1 MTERDGKAYGERMP
15 TPTSSAGRRAALLSL
30 LLVFACGSVAGRV
43 PAESRTPSDRPL
55 TSAATIAPSHEP
67 PAASTTTAGN
77 DPEPW
82 LADDPNDGEDM
93 CQGDMSAGFDVSSNK
108 PAFFC
113 TACQGSSACGIVAS
127 RRADAYWS
135 LQAQLCQSGRHMTRR
150 AYNRGF
156 QCHACRVQSPA
167 DDLPVCPSR

>member
-1 MTERDGKAYGERMP
+1 VWKRRWSHPRGVEDAIGC
-15 TPTSSAGRRAALLSL
+15 SADECSDHR
-30 LLVFACGSVAGRV
+30 SV
-43 PAESRTPSDRPL
+43 
-55 TSAATIAPSHEP
+55 HEP

-93 CQGDMSAGFDVSSNK
+93 CQGDMSAGFDVSSDK

-167 DDLPVCPSR
+167 DDLPLCPSR